1 MMILGGKIMNKQINI
16 FADNIEA
23 EALNQ
28 FYQAMALPCNIAGAL
43 MPDVHAGYTL
53 PIGSVIKSK
62 GKVFPSYVGYDIG
75 CGVGSIK
82 IDLLNKELGKKALET
97 IKDEILKQI
106 PIGINRHSIAQK
118 WEDYKNGT
126 DIAINAF
133 LSGGDKQL
141 GTLGGGNHFLEIGKD
156 GDDFIWI
163 TVHSGSRGFGYK
175 IAEKYMEL
183 SAIENTEEE
192 RYAKEFEEKNK
203 WKKYNPE
210 KWEEAKKQFVYRRVR
225 ARLKTNLEGHYGLD
239 INSTLGKN
247 YIKDMNIALDFALE
261 NRKRM
266 LQKAKRA
273 IEKVLGKNIGELLFV
288 NRNHNHAELI
298 DNEFVIHRKGATHAD
313 KGMFGVIPGNMK
325 DGCFIVKGKG
335 YAPALNSSSHGAGR
349 VLSRRKA
356 KDTLNYD
363 DLRNEMS
370 DIVNNISEATLDEAP
385 EAYKD
390 IFEVMEMQKD
400 MVEILYHIK
409 PVLNIKG

>member
-1 MMILGGKIMNKQINI
+1 MKKEINI

-53 PIGSVIKSK
+53 PIGSVVKSK

-75 CGVGSIK
+75 CGGGSIK

-106 PIGINRHSIAQK
+106 PIGINRHTIAQK

-126 DIAINAF
+126 NIVIDAF

-175 IAEKYMEL
+175 IAEKYM
-183 SAIENTEEE
+183 
-192 RYAKEFEEKNK
+192 
-203 WKKYNPE
+203 
-210 KWEEAKKQFVYRRVR
+210 V
-225 ARLKTNLEGHYGLD
+225 
-239 INSTLGKN
+239 
-247 YIKDMNIALDFALE
+247 
-261 NRKRM
+261 
-266 LQKAKRA
+266 
-273 IEKVLGKNIGELLFV
+273 
-288 NRNHNHAELI
+288 
-298 DNEFVIHRKGATHAD
+298 
-313 KGMFGVIPGNMK
+313 
-325 DGCFIVKGKG
+325 
-335 YAPALNSSSHGAGR
+335 
-349 VLSRRKA
+349 
-356 KDTLNYD
+356 
-363 DLRNEMS
+363 
-370 DIVNNISEATLDEAP
+370 SEATLDEAP
-385 EAYKD
+385 EAYKN

-409 PVLNIKG
+409 PILNIKG